1 MDKFLDSKWKYFIVV
16 ISIALVAGLGSLFVN
31 LGMDW
36 FNTLTKPSQFVP
48 AFVFGI
54 VWSVIYI
61 AFAVVICLWI
71 RKEKL
76 PKSTFVL
83 LIVNGVLNALWCL
96 LFFTLHN
103 TILGLVAI
111 IFNLIVAIIL
121 WINMYRLKPIYA
133 YITSI
138 YPIWISLAT
147 CLNLALWILN

>member
-1 MDKFLDSKWKYFIVV
+1 MYKFFDSKWKYFIVV
-16 ISIALVAGLGSLFVN
+16 LAIALVAGLGSLFVN

-36 FNTLTKPSQFVP
+36 FSTLNKPSRFVP
-48 AFVFGI
+48 SFVFGI

-61 AFAVVICLWI
+61 TFAIIICLWI

-76 PKSTFVL
+76 PKSTFIL
-83 LIVNGVLNALWCL
+83 LIVNGVLNVLWCL
-96 LFFTLHN
+96 LFFTLNN

-111 IFNLIVAIIL
+111 VLNLIAAIIL
-121 WINMYRLKPIYA
+121 WINMFKFKPVYA